1 MIVTRFVKYAHN
13 FNEINHRWPL
23 SWLLKAKSIRRLKVN
38 SVSLALIMI
47 CSSHV
52 VGFFSLV
59 KNDLYQ
65 STYIRNWVHAN
76 TCKKKNFE
84 IYFLPILLGAVFHVI
99 LSKMHDFFC
108 VSRLHLKLHSKSLTP
123 NLRLLWL
130 LYFPRFN
137 FFLCLRIL
145 YPSSTIQ
152 KLQTFDKNRSADL

>member
-1 MIVTRFVKYAHN
+1 M
-13 FNEINHRWPL
+13 
-23 SWLLKAKSIRRLKVN
+23 WL
-38 SVSLALIMI
+38 
-47 CSSHV
+47 
-52 VGFFSLV
+52 GFFSLV

-84 IYFLPILLGAVFHVI
+84 IYFLPILLGAVFHFI

-137 FFLCLRIL
+137 FFYVCEYYTLALRSRNCKLLIK
-145 YPSSTIQ
+145 ID
-152 KLQTFDKNRSADL
+152 LQTFNKLRNFYIANKLWKCCINILG